1 MKKYLKIALASVLM
15 FSAPTLTSFI
25 STTPLPIE
33 VSAMTASQDP
43 NGFADLY
50 WGEPLYKIQES
61 YETKFQRD
69 DHSGA
74 VNYQI
79 LIPDGSGY
87 FPGPTVV
94 NGTFVHDKLYG
105 ILILFR
111 GEMFPEYL
119 NRMTKLFG
127 SPKERGKG
135 GSDDYCIWDGPFT
148 SILLSSDNNKGAI
161 ILISK
166 V

>member
-50 WGEPLYKIQES
+50 WGETLYKIQES

-94 NGTFVHDKLYG
+94 NGTFVHNKLYG
-105 ILILFR
+105 MLI
-111 GEMFPEYL
+111 L

-127 SPKERGKG
+127 SPKERGKN
-135 GSDDYCIWDGPFT
+135 GSADYCSWDGPFSSIFLCSDNDKGT
-148 SILLSSDNNKGAI
+148 IILLAKF
-161 ILISK
+161 
-166 V
+166 

>member
-1 MKKYLKIALASVLM
+1 MKKYLKIALVSVLM

-50 WGEPLYKIQES
+50 WDETLYKIQES
-61 YETKFQRD
+61 HETKFKGSSQ
-69 DHSGA
+69 SGA
-74 VNYQI
+74 VTYQI
-79 LIPDGSGY
+79 LIPDGSSY
-87 FPGPTVV
+87 FTGSTVV
-94 NGTFVHDKLYG
+94 YGTFLHNKLYG
-105 ILILFR
+105 IMIPFS

-127 SPKERGKG
+127 SPQKRGKE
-135 GSDDYCIWDGPFT
+135 GSTDYCSWDGPFT
-148 SILLSSDNNKGAI
+148 SIFLGSDNDKGTIILLSKF
-161 ILISK
+161 
-166 V
+166 

>member
-15 FSAPTLTSFI
+15 FSVPTLTSFI

-50 WGEPLYKIQES
+50 WDETLYKIQES
-61 YETKFQRD
+61 HETKFKGSSQ
-69 DHSGA
+69 SGA
-74 VNYQI
+74 VTYQI
-79 LIPDGSGY
+79 LIPDGSSY
-87 FPGPTVV
+87 FTGSTVV
-94 NGTFVHDKLYG
+94 YGTILHNKLYG
-105 ILILFR
+105 IMIPFS

-127 SPKERGKG
+127 SPKKRGKE
-135 GSDDYCIWDGPFT
+135 GSVDYCSWDGPFT
-148 SILLSSDNNKGAI
+148 SIFLGSDNDKGTIILLSKF
-161 ILISK
+161 
-166 V
+166 

>member
-50 WGEPLYKIQES
+50 WDETLYKIQES
-61 YETKFQRD
+61 HETKFKGSSQ
-69 DHSGA
+69 SGA
-74 VNYQI
+74 VTYQI
-79 LIPDGSGY
+79 LIPDGSSY
-87 FPGPTVV
+87 FTGSTVV
-94 NGTFVHDKLYG
+94 YGTFLHNKLYG
-105 ILILFR
+105 IMIPFS

-127 SPKERGKG
+127 SPKKG
-135 GSDDYCIWDGPFT
+135 VK
-148 SILLSSDNNKGAI
+148 KGVLI
-161 ILISK
+161 IAVGMVPLRPYFSVQIMTK
-166 V
+166 EQ

>member
-33 VSAMTASQDP
+33 VSAMTALQDP

-50 WGEPLYKIQES
+50 WDETLYKIQES
-61 YETKFQRD
+61 HETKFKSSNQ
-69 DHSGA
+69 SGA
-74 VNYQI
+74 VTYQI

-87 FPGPTVV
+87 FTGPTVV
-94 NGTFVHDKLYG
+94 NGTFVHNKLYG
-105 ILILFR
+105 IMIPFS

-127 SPKERGKG
+127 SPKERGKE
-135 GSDDYCIWDGPFT
+135 GSADYCIWDGPFT
-148 SILLSSDNNKGAI
+148 SIFLGSDNNKGVI
-161 ILISK
+161 VLISK